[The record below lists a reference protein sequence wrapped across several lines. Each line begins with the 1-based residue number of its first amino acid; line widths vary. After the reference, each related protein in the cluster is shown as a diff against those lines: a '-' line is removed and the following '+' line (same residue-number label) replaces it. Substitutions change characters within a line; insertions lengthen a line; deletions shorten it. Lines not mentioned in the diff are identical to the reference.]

1 MNNFHSTKSKLLL
14 NFAVLLSLLTLI
26 NAESESERLSRQ
38 NIFESQ
44 LIFNENKN

>member
-1 MNNFHSTKSKLLL
+1 MNSFHSTKSKLLL
-14 NFAVLLSLLTLI
+14 AVLLSLLTLI
-26 NAESESERLSRQ
+26 NADSDSGRLSRQ